1 MSFDLKFY
9 FRIFLIRLPLFLA
22 VFIPAVAIGLAIASS
37 LPKKYRAQ
45 AFLLVESSQIP
56 SDLAASTVRT
66 ELSDQVQVI
75 QQKLMTRD
83 NLLDLAYRFDL
94 FSDEPDLQPEEIIAR
109 MRDRVWMRLTMG
121 RQQATIFTITA
132 EAKNG
137 ETAAGIVNALVD
149 QVLEQ
154 DAAFRT
160 EVASDTLLFFEK
172 EVRRLGDAL
181 DAANTRILDF
191 QNKNVD
197 ALPETLDFR
206 MGRQS
211 LLQER
216 MTQIRREIGQL
227 NDQRRRLSEL
237 FQTTGRTEAQPRRA
251 LSPEEE
257 ELEQLNAQL
266 REALSVY
273 SDTHPRV
280 AMLRSRIGTLE
291 AVLEARNPDAEPETP
306 GERVFNAQ
314 IVEIDS
320 QLEALHDTISDL
332 EPEIASLQATI
343 ERTPTN
349 AITLSAMER
358 DRANIQ
364 SQYDTAVSRLSAA
377 ATGERIEV
385 LSKGQRLSVI
395 ERAVPPARP
404 SEPKMILMGAGA
416 VGLGLVL
423 GIVAVVLREIL
434 NPKIRRPAEISKK
447 LGITPLGTIPFV
459 DTPGERWRQ
468 RGLRSAALVVV
479 IAGIVGALI
488 FIDRQVSPLDQ
499 IAQKVLRQGR
509 L

>member
-9 FRIFLIRLPLFLA
+9 FKVFLIRLPLFLA

-45 AFLLVESSQIP
+45 AYLLVESSQIP

-66 ELSDQVQVI
+66 ELSDQVQII

-83 NLLDLAYRFDL
+83 NLLDLAYRYGL
-94 FSDEPDLQPEEIIAR
+94 FADEPNLQPEEIIAR

-121 RQQATIFTITA
+121 RQQATVFTITGD
-132 EAKNG
+132 AKDG
-137 ETAAGIVNALVD
+137 ETAANIVNALVD

-172 EVRRLGDAL
+172 EVRRLGEAL
-181 DAANTRILDF
+181 DAANTKILDF

-206 MGRQS
+206 MGRMS
-211 LLQER
+211 LIQER
-216 MTQIRREIGQL
+216 VTQLRREVGQL
-227 NDQRRRLSEL
+227 NDQRRRLTEL
-237 FQTTGRTEAQPRRA
+237 FQSTGRTEAQPRRV
-251 LSPEEE
+251 LTKEEE
-257 ELEQLNAQL
+257 ELEQLNAEL
-266 REALSVY
+266 RSALSVY
-273 SDTHPRV
+273 SETHPRV
-280 AMLRSRIGTLE
+280 TVLRSRIEQLE
-291 AVLEARNPDAEPETP
+291 SVLAARNPTADPETP
-306 GERVFNAQ
+306 GERVFNGQ

-320 QLEALHDTISDL
+320 QLESLNATIEDL
-332 EPEIASLQATI
+332 EPEIAKLQATI

-364 SQYDTAVSRLSAA
+364 SQYDTAVARLSAA

-395 ERAVPPARP
+395 ERAVPPAKP
-404 SEPKMILMGAGA
+404 SEPKMILIA
-416 VGLGLVL
+416 VAAIGGGLMLGLA
-423 GIVAVVLREIL
+423 AVVLKELL
-434 NPKIRRPAEISKK
+434 NPKIRRPSEISKK

-459 DTPGERWRQ
+459 ETPGERWRQ
-468 RGLRSAALVVV
+468 RGLRGATLVVV

-488 FIDRQVSPLDQ
+488 FIDRQVSPLEQ
-499 IAQKVLRQGR
+499 LAQKVLREGR